1 MSSIRNT
8 LVQNNNIVFALCFLK
23 QYCVYSI
30 LYLLPVSVFSGKQ
43 LSKGSGLNELLNIH
57 NSAKVVNVKDPEPG
71 TWTIKVK
78 LLQNFCMIVL

>member
-1 MSSIRNT
+1 M
-8 LVQNNNIVFALCFLK
+8 
-23 QYCVYSI
+23 
-30 LYLLPVSVFSGKQ
+30 YLLSVSVFSGKK

-78 LLQNFCMIVL
+78 LLQNSCMIVL